1 MYTELNENIIA
12 EQFFLKAI
20 TAQVAFNIQ
29 IILIPKDHLY
39 IVMGYIFNFF
49 LLFGI
54 LKKTA
59 FKISI
64 SIYKNLNAD
73 TLATNHNQI
82 KELNVRDSRAR
93 NETQKIRYSREIER
107 EANQ

>member
-1 MYTELNENIIA
+1 MKTSLLNS
-12 EQFFLKAI
+12 FLKAI
-20 TAQVAFNIQ
+20 TVHVAFNIQ

-39 IVMGYIFNFF
+39 IAMGCIFNFF
-49 LLFGI
+49 LRFGI
-54 LKKTA
+54 LKKIA

-64 SIYKNLNAD
+64 SIYKNLHAG

-82 KELNVRDSRAR
+82 KVLKVKDSRAR
-93 NETQKIRYSREIER
+93 NKTQTVRHTREIQR

>member
-1 MYTELNENIIA
+1 MKTSLWNN
-12 EQFFLKAI
+12 FLKAI

-39 IVMGYIFNFF
+39 IVMGCIFNSF

-54 LKKTA
+54 LKKIA

-64 SIYKNLNAD
+64 SMYKNLNAG

-82 KELNVRDSRAR
+82 KMLNIRDPRAR
-93 NETQKIRYSREIER
+93 NKTQKIRHIREIQR
-107 EANQ
+107 EKQINRL